1 MIAGGVAESAF
12 SWGTCVRDFAQGR
25 AQALKDLPLTVK
37 KSVQTVKGRREKI
50 IRYHLTNASSRRLKF
65 LFAAQTVLDLKD
77 AHVNRMGEADG
88 VRRFAVVDPIRRLQV
103 SWALSRAARL
113 WYFPLES
120 GQGMR
125 RTYQGVSLSY
135 LWPLTLAPRGSWE
148 VTFQMKM
155 GPPNGQS

>member
-1 MIAGGVAESAF
+1 M
-12 SWGTCVRDFAQGR
+12 RDFAQGR
-25 AQALKDLPLTVK
+25 AQELEKLPLTVK
-37 KSVQTVKGRREKI
+37 KSVRTVKGERGKI
-50 IRYHLTNASSRRLKF
+50 IRYHLTNASGQRLKF
-65 LFAAQTVLDLKD
+65 LFATQTVLDLKD
-77 AHVNRMGEADG
+77 AHVNRMGEANG

-103 SWALSRAARL
+103 SWALSKAARI

-148 VTFQMKM
+148 VTFRMKV
-155 GPPNGQS
+155 GPPDGRS